1 VKIVF
6 LDIDGVL
13 NHTACKVKAPS
24 GFCFVDDKCIVRLK
38 RIIEKTDAKVVLAST
53 WRRGYFDLL
62 EGKYLGYNKDFVY
75 GFGPTT
81 QSIWVALSY
90 KPEALKAEV
99 TKKGYHVKVTLSLV
113 AKTNN
118 FTRHIINVV
127 VKDKKGNINKSY
139 SKKLI
144 MDKGKHTFE
153 FNLPLNYPID
163 NWVIEAQ
170 DVFSSCKV
178 IKAL

>member
-1 VKIVF
+1 
-6 LDIDGVL
+6 
-13 NHTACKVKAPS
+13 
-24 GFCFVDDKCIVRLK
+24 
-38 RIIEKTDAKVVLAST
+38 
-53 WRRGYFDLL
+53 
-62 EGKYLGYNKDFVY
+62 
-75 GFGPTT
+75 
-81 QSIWVALSY
+81 
-90 KPEALKAEV
+90 
-99 TKKGYHVKVTLSLV
+99 
-113 AKTNN
+113 
-118 FTRHIINVV
+118 VV